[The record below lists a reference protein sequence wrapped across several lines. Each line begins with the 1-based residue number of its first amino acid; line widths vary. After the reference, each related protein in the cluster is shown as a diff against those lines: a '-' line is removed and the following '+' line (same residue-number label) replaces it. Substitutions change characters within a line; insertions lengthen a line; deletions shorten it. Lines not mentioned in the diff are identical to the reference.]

1 MPARKHLRIFVPDI
15 VSLGL
20 AAALVVPAT
29 SAASLTDVALTHD
42 DGVTTTDAAPATNR
56 SIFVGCAYDSV
67 RRTFYPSYD
76 SIFQAFSPFGDSDW
90 YALVPQGDFESMPT
104 WSKSGNVTLAA
115 SSDPFA
121 LTGTMGK
128 NSLRL
133 QSGGW
138 VRTPLL
144 CVNLLTPHLR
154 LVATATG
161 GGELEVETRLIG
173 CPQRLIS
180 WSSTSIS
187 PSDHRGWQPSE
198 KIDLNTGCLGPERS
212 GILDVRFRGQGDW
225 LIDDVMIDPYKR
237 G

>member
-1 MPARKHLRIFVPDI
+1 VARTHGGV
-15 VSLGL
+15 
-20 AAALVVPAT
+20 AA
-29 SAASLTDVALTHD
+29 TH
-42 DGVTTTDAAPATNR
+42 AAPASNH

-76 SIFQAFSPFGDSDW
+76 PLFQAFSAFGDSDW

-104 WSKSGNVTLAA
+104 WPKDGNVTLAA

-121 LTGTMGK
+121 LSGSMGAS
-128 NSLRL
+128 SLRL

-154 LVATATG
+154 FVATATG
-161 GGELEVETRLIG
+161 DGELEVETRLIG
-173 CPQRLIS
+173 CPRRLIS
-180 WSSTSIS
+180 RSSTNIS
-187 PSDHRGWQPSE
+187 ASAHGGWQPSE
-198 KIDLNTGCLGPERS
+198 KIDLNTTCLGPERS
-212 GILDVRFRGQGDW
+212 GVVDVRFRGEGDW